1 MLRTGR
7 IRTLGIAL
15 ALVLAGAVPQWAA
28 GQSNTPTDEVTRE
41 SLKFAQVYSEIAANY
56 MGPLDPDRL
65 ILEGGVRGMLSSLD
79 PFSSFFDKQQFTQ
92 LQQETRGE
100 ALGFGSIL
108 YVQRGRVMVI
118 QAQQGSPSWRAGLGP
133 GDQILAVNGTLLS
146 SLSFR
151 QLIQLLTVSR
161 SHDVSLSVLRPG
173 ESAPVTFHLR
183 PAEVAL
189 PTVDI
194 AFRYST
200 AVGYIHIAS
209 FESKTPQEVVA
220 ALQKVDFKSLK
231 GLVLDLR
238 NNPGGMLASA
248 VGVCSLFLKPGSVV
262 LTLRGRTVPMK
273 SYATVPAPLQV
284 NLPLIV
290 LVNGNTASAAEV
302 VTAALQDHDR
312 ALIVGQPTFGKGVVE
327 SVMPLSDETGVALL
341 TSEYFTPSGRSIQK
355 PLAGTALADPIRGI
369 AAAGAD
375 GASGEEF
382 HTADGRPLSADG
394 GITPDVMD
402 AVPKLDPWMAFL
414 NQAGLF
420 SSFATEYVTYHAK
433 ISKTFE
439 PDTDTLEEF
448 RNFLQGQRVKTP
460 EEYWSKDQTLLKA
473 NLKVA
478 LFNLVFGLD
487 VGNEASVLSDPQVQK
502 AAGLFTD
509 IPKLLRGPEGG
520 TKDDRAQQASL
531 PAGRAAQRPYGVLTR
546 RISVS
551 PSNE

>member
-1 MLRTGR
+1 MTGYTDGLGDMLRTGR
-7 IRTLGIAL
+7 VLTLGIAL
-15 ALVLAGAVPQWAA
+15 ALVLASALPHKASAQSAV
-28 GQSNTPTDEVTRE
+28 PTDEVTRE
-41 SLKFAQVYSEIAANY
+41 SLKFAQVYSAIAANY
-56 MGPLDPDRL
+56 MDPLDPDRL
-65 ILEGGVRGMLSSLD
+65 ILEGGVRGMLASLD
-79 PFSSFFDKQQFTQ
+79 PFSSFFDKQQFEQ

-108 YVQRGRVMVI
+108 YVQTGRVMVI

-146 SLSFR
+146 TLSFR
-151 QLIQLLTVSR
+151 QLIHLLTISR
-161 SHDVSLSVLRPG
+161 SHDVSLSLLRPG
-173 ESAPVTFHLR
+173 EASPVTVHLR

-189 PTVDI
+189 PTVDV
-194 AFRYST
+194 AFKYSNE
-200 AVGYIHIAS
+200 VGYVHIAS

-220 ALQKVDFKSLK
+220 ALEKLDYKSLK
-231 GLVLDLR
+231 GLILDLR

-273 SYATVPAPLQV
+273 SYATVPAPLQI

-302 VTAALQDHDR
+302 VTAALQEHDR
-312 ALIVGQPTFGKGVVE
+312 ALIVGEPTFGKGVVE
-327 SVMPLSDETGVALL
+327 SVMPLTDDTGVALL

-355 PLAGTALADPIRGI
+355 PLPGTALADPIRGI
-369 AAAGAD
+369 AAAGAE
-375 GASGEEF
+375 GAAGEKF

-394 GITPDVMD
+394 GITPDVTD

-420 SSFATEYVTYHAK
+420 GRFASEYVTYHAK
-433 ISKTFE
+433 IGKTFE
-439 PDTDTLEEF
+439 PDADTLEEF
-448 RNFLQGQRVKTP
+448 RNFLRGQRVKTP
-460 EEYWSKDQTLLKA
+460 NEYWSKDQELLKT

-487 VGNEASVLSDPQVQK
+487 TGNEASVLSDPQVQK
-502 AAGLFTD
+502 AATLFPD
-509 IPKLLRGPEGG
+509 ISKLLRGPASKALTEAAATPG
-520 TKDDRAQQASL
+520 TR
-531 PAGRAAQRPYGVLTR
+531 
-546 RISVS
+546 
-551 PSNE
+551 

>member
-1 MLRTGR
+1 MLRTRR
-7 IRTLGIAL
+7 ILTIGITTAL
-15 ALVLAGAVPQWAA
+15 FLAAVLPQRSAA
-28 GQSNTPTDEVTRE
+28 QSAAPTDEVTRE
-41 SLKFAQVYSEIAANY
+41 SLKFAQVYSAVAANY
-56 MGPLDPDRL
+56 MDPLDPDRL

-79 PFSSFFDKQQFTQ
+79 PFSSFFDKEQFKQ

-100 ALGFGSIL
+100 AMGFGSIL
-108 YVQRGRVMVI
+108 YVQTGRVMVI

-133 GDQILAVNGTLLS
+133 GDQILAVNGTLLNT
-146 SLSFR
+146 LSFQ

-173 ESAPVTFHLR
+173 ESSPVTFHLR

-189 PTVDI
+189 PTVDV
-194 AFRYST
+194 AFKYSSG
-200 AVGYIHIAS
+200 VGYIHIAS

-220 ALQKVDFKSLK
+220 AIEKLDYKSLQ
-231 GLVLDLR
+231 GLILDLR

-262 LTLRGRTVPMK
+262 LTLRGRTAPMK

-312 ALIVGQPTFGKGVVE
+312 ALIVGEPTFGKGVVE
-327 SVMPLSDETGVALL
+327 SVMPLPGETGVALL

-355 PLAGTALADPIRGI
+355 PLPGTALADPIRGI
-369 AAAGAD
+369 AATSGD
-375 GASGEEF
+375 GAAGEKF
-382 HTADGRPLSADG
+382 QTADGRPLSSDG
-394 GITPDVMD
+394 GITPDVSD
-402 AVPKLDPWMAFL
+402 AVPKLDSWMAFL

-420 SSFATEYVTYHAK
+420 ASFASEYVTYHAK
-433 ISKTFE
+433 VSKTFE
-439 PDTDTLEEF
+439 PDADTLEEF
-448 RNFLQGQRVKTP
+448 RNFLHGQRVKAP
-460 EEYWSKDQTLLKA
+460 SEYWSKDQALLKK

-487 VGNEASVLSDPQVQK
+487 VGNEVSVLSDPQVQK
-502 AAGLFTD
+502 AAGLFSD
-509 IPKLLRGPEGG
+509 IPKLLRGPDSKALANAA
-520 TKDDRAQQASL
+520 TPRA
-531 PAGRAAQRPYGVLTR
+531 R
-546 RISVS
+546 
-551 PSNE
+551 